1 MTTSDGVPDEQRLV
15 QALRSSLKQTEQL
28 REENRQLRD
37 AGAEP
42 IAIVG
47 MACRFPGG
55 VTSPDELW
63 DLVAAG
69 RDAVGEFP
77 TDRGWD
83 LEGLFHPDPDNPGTS
98 YAREGG
104 FLPDAGEFDA
114 DFFGVSPKEALA
126 MDPQQRIMLEVAW
139 EALEHARVDAHSLR
153 GSTTGVFVGATS
165 YRYGAHPLDV
175 PPELQGIAAVGSTT
189 SAISGRIAYTFGFH
203 GPAIT
208 VDTACSSSLYA
219 VLQAVQSL
227 RSGDCSLALAGGVAI
242 MATPEAFLEFSRQ
255 RGVAADGRCKA
266 FAADADGTGFAE
278 GAGVVALERLSD
290 ARRNGHRV
298 LAVVRG
304 GAANSDGASN
314 GLTAPN
320 GPAQQRVIRTALDN
334 AGVSG
339 DAVDAVEAHGT
350 GTALGDPIEAQALLA
365 TYGRDHTPEHP
376 LYLGSLKSNLGHTQ
390 TAAGVASIIKMV
402 MAMRHGVLPKTLFAE
417 EPTPHVDW
425 SAGTVRVLAEPRP
438 WPDTGAPRR
447 TGVSAFGISGTNVH
461 LVLEHDP
468 HEPEPGRAA
477 PVDAGPEAAGT
488 GSTAPEAPVTCL
500 VSARDEAALRA
511 QALRVWELAQRDPSI
526 RPADIALSLATTR
539 DTHQWRAAVVAGSRQ
554 QLLDRMLAVADGSP
568 SLGVFHGR
576 AATRREAVFVFPGQG
591 ALGHGRMTPLLDDA
605 PAFADAVRTCDRALA
620 PHLDWSVTDVLRG
633 VVTAPDITRPDVAQ
647 PVLFTAEVAL
657 ARLWEAHGIRPSAV
671 IGHSQGEIAAAHV
684 AGHLSL
690 DDAARVV
697 ALRSQLLAAR
707 FDSGGMLALQLSP
720 GREHPPLESPRG
732 DLSLAATNG
741 PHSLVVSGAAEALEE
756 YAERCRDNGVMA
768 VPIPVSFAAHTPQI
782 DTIHAELEERLT
794 GLDPRQGTVPMI
806 SAVTAE
812 MIDGTRLDADYWFRN
827 VRQPVRFMDAARA
840 AAKRGWD
847 TFVEVGPYPVLT
859 VPIRQTLDAAGC
871 VNPAVLGSLRAPD
884 GDAADVAAAIADA
897 AVCGLDPD
905 WDDVFAR
912 GDGRVVDLPTYPF
925 QRKRFWLSST
935 PRGAVTAAM
944 PQADTEAPPGR
955 EYTPEWRRV
964 VEQDEPRRQDAA
976 VEFVRRHIATVL
988 GHQTPETVD
997 VHRGF
1002 MDAGGSSMAA
1012 VQLRNRLTAA
1022 TGVELA
1028 VTVVFEHST
1037 AHELGR
1043 HLMDRSAE
1051 QDGAASDPMDA
1062 VDQLHAAL
1070 AADHVDAETREKV
1083 AIRLRD
1089 LLGTLHQ
1096 TATRTEGG
1104 SSGDIQDASD
1114 EELLQLLDNEFG
1126 IS

>member
-1 MTTSDGVPDEQRLV
+1 MSTSDEAPNEQRLV

-28 REENRQLRD
+28 REENRQLRE
-37 AGAEP
+37 AATEP

-47 MACRFPGG
+47 MACRYPGG
-55 VTSPDELW
+55 VTSPDDLW
-63 DLVAAG
+63 DLVVAG

-77 TDRGWD
+77 SDRGWD
-83 LEGLFHPDPDNPGTS
+83 LEELFHPDPDNPGTS

-104 FLPDAGEFDA
+104 FLYDAGEFDA

-139 EALEHARVDAHSLR
+139 ESLEHARLDARSLR

-175 PPELQGIAAVGSTT
+175 PADLQGIAAVGSTT
-189 SAISGRIAYTFGFH
+189 SAISGRVAYTLGLH

-208 VDTACSSSLYA
+208 IDTACSSSLYA

-227 RSGDCSLALAGGVAI
+227 RSGDCSLALAGGVAV

-278 GAGVVALERLSD
+278 GAGVVVLERLSD
-290 ARRNGHRV
+290 ARRNGHHV

-304 GAANSDGASN
+304 GSANSDGASN

-320 GPAQQRVIRTALDN
+320 GPAQQRVIRAALDN

-365 TYGRDHTPEHP
+365 TYGRDHTPQRP
-376 LYLGSLKSNLGHTQ
+376 LYLGSVKSNLGHTQ
-390 TAAGVASIIKMV
+390 TAAGVASVIKMV
-402 MAMRHGVLPKTLFAE
+402 MAMRNGVLPRTLFAE

-425 SAGTVRVLAEPRP
+425 SAGTVQVLTEQRA
-438 WPDTGAPRR
+438 WPETGAPRR

-468 HEPEPGRAA
+468 TEPGPVASA
-477 PVDAGPEAAGT
+477 PNGTNMAGGRSP
-488 GSTAPEAPVTCL
+488 APRTPVTCL

-511 QALRVWELAQRDPSI
+511 QALRLWERARRDPAVG
-526 RPADIALSLATTR
+526 PADIARSLATTR
-539 DTHQWRAAVVAGSRQ
+539 EKHQWRAAVVAGDRQ
-554 QLLDRMLAVADGSP
+554 ELLDRLLAVADGAP
-568 SLGVFHGR
+568 SLGVFRGR

-591 ALGHGRMTPLLDDA
+591 ALGHGQMAPLLDA
-605 PAFADAVRTCDRALA
+605 SPAFADAVDTCDRALA
-620 PHLDWSVTDVLRG
+620 PHLDWSVVDVLRG
-633 VVTAPDITRPDVAQ
+633 ASTAPDIARPDVAQ
-647 PVLFTAEVAL
+647 PTLFAAEVAL
-657 ARLWEAHGIRPSAV
+657 AALWEARGIRPSAV
-671 IGHSQGEIAAAHV
+671 IGHSQGEIAAAYV
-684 AGHLSL
+684 AGHLNL
-690 DDAARVV
+690 EDAARVV

-707 FDSGGMLALQLSP
+707 FDAGGMLALQLSP
-720 GREHPPLESPRG
+720 GREHPPLESTRG

-741 PHSLVVSGAAEALEE
+741 PHSLVVSGATEALEE
-756 YAERCRDNGVMA
+756 YAERCRDAGVMA

-782 DTIHAELEERLT
+782 DSIRGELEQRLA
-794 GLDPRQGTVPMI
+794 GLAPTRGPVPMV
-806 SAVTAE
+806 SAVTGAL
-812 MIDGTRLDADYWFRN
+812 IDGDRLDADYWFRN
-827 VRQPVRFMDAARA
+827 VRQPVRFVDAVRA
-840 AAKRGWD
+840 AVDRGWD
-847 TFVEVGPYPVLT
+847 TFVEIGPFPVLT
-859 VPIRQTLDAAGC
+859 VPLQQTLDAAGC
-871 VNPAVLGSLRAPD
+871 PHPAVLASLRAPD
-884 GDAADVAAAIADA
+884 GDAADAAGAVADA

-905 WDDVFAR
+905 WSTLSAPEI
-912 GDGRVVDLPTYPF
+912 GRVVDLPTYPF
-925 QRKRFWLSST
+925 QRKRFWLTST
-935 PRGAVTAAM
+935 PRAGASTAL
-944 PQADTEAPPGR
+944 PQADTEAASVG
-955 EYTPEWRRV
+955 EFTPEWRRV
-964 VEQDEPRRQDAA
+964 LELEDARREDAA
-976 VEFVRRHIATVL
+976 VAFVRRHIATVL
-988 GHQTPETVD
+988 GHENPETVD

-1043 HLMDRSAE
+1043 HLMERSAE
-1051 QDGAASDPMDA
+1051 RDGATLDPVTA
-1062 VDQLHAAL
+1062 VDRLSAAL
-1070 AADHVDAETREKV
+1070 AADHVDTVTREKV
-1083 AIRLRD
+1083 AVRLRD
-1089 LLGTLHQ
+1089 LLGTLQ
-1096 TATRTEGG
+1096 SSTRAGDG
-1104 SSGDIQDASD
+1104 SRGDIQDASD
-1114 EELLQLLDNEFG
+1114 DELLELLDNEFG